1 MLNRF
6 VWDGNSRYTEEFVV
20 GETAYVYRYWF
31 IWTSESCVLSTL
43 NVATTHRQ
51 ILLVNAWNF
60 EYMVLFRLL
69 NIYTGWSKLGF
80 KDRQRQISQ
89 GELYLRNIGCNLLQG
104 QTLKYMQIAFYN
116 ADMISIVYIQ
126 TSTRKCMLNNRT
138 STAKKLSLFQ
148 GHENNVKIFTRL
160 DVGFR
165 I

>member
-1 MLNRF
+1 MFSVTDSFERNHHPP
-6 VWDGNSRYTEEFVV
+6 
-20 GETAYVYRYWF
+20 
-31 IWTSESCVLSTL
+31 ESCVLSTL

-116 ADMISIVYIQ
+116 AADMISIADKY
-126 TSTRKCMLNNRT
+126 
-138 STAKKLSLFQ
+138 KKV
-148 GHENNVKIFTRL
+148 NVEQ
-160 DVGFR
+160 
-165 I
+165 